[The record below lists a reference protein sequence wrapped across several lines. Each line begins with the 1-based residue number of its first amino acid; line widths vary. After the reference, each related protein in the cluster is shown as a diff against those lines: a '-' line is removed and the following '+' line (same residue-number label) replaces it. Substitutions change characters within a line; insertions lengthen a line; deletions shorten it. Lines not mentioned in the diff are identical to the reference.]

1 MKPGLLPGVSAE
13 ILVEVT
19 EDMCPS
25 FRGVVV
31 HPVYST
37 WSLAHHMEVA
47 ARAVLAPYLEDH
59 EEGLGTHLS
68 VDHLSIA
75 PVGRTVRVRA
85 ECVEVG
91 SHRLV
96 CSVQAFDG
104 ERLIG
109 HGRQVQR
116 VLPKDV
122 IHKLVERY
130 SQDGET
136 DRSVHPS

>member
-1 MKPGLLPGVSAE
+1 MKPGLLPGVHAE
-13 ILVEVT
+13 IHVEVT
-19 EDMCPS
+19 EAMCPE
-25 FRGVVV
+25 FHGVLV
-31 HPVYST
+31 HRVYST

-47 ARAVLAPYLEDH
+47 ARTVLAPYLDED

-68 VDHLSIA
+68 VDHLSIT
-75 PVGRTVRVRA
+75 PMGKTVRIRA

-91 SHRLV
+91 SHRVV

-104 ERLIG
+104 DRLIG
-109 HGRQVQR
+109 HGQQVQR

-122 IHKLVERY
+122 IRKLVERY
-130 SQDGET
+130 SPDGET